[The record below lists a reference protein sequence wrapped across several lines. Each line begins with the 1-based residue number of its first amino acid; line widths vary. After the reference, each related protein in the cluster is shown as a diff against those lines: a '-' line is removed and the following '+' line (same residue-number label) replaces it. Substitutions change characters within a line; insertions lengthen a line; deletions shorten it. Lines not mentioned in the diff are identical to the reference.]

1 MADLAAL
8 SRLSDQLG
16 APGEARLFTAARRQ
30 GINVTRRDVRGFVA
44 TQGQRQL
51 FRPLQRPEGKSA
63 TDGHGDRYQM
73 DLGQLNDKMFLLV
86 VSVFSRKAW
95 ARPVRNKAPATVA
108 PVLDQIIDDIPH
120 PPGVISSD
128 MGLEFTNEVDRL
140 LSDQY
145 GIVHKVKA
153 KGDPNALAV
162 QDRAM
167 QKIKQT
173 MARLLAQRGD
183 AAPLRAEGAFATVLA
198 EAVRA
203 HNETVNETVRDTPN
217 DVDAKNTE
225 AGKVLGFM
233 AMRDNAKKFQHNNQL
248 TKRRKEKLEEAG
260 AFRRP
265 LRGLTKFARSFHATY
280 GDIETARRPDGSLA
294 IESGTMVKG
303 AANEPAIDI
312 KRVQVVPTG
321 SSAAQAVLQG
331 TNPRDETRRRNAREL
346 MEQLLDF
353 LQGQERSLEAAALHL
368 REVMGSSDYQAA
380 LSGRRLS
387 QIIALFPE
395 EFELTRNNYF
405 VRPL

>member
-1 MADLAAL
+1 
-8 SRLSDQLG
+8 
-16 APGEARLFTAARRQ
+16 
-30 GINVTRRDVRGFVA
+30 
-44 TQGQRQL
+44 
-51 FRPLQRPEGKSA
+51 
-63 TDGHGDRYQM
+63 
-73 DLGQLNDKMFLLV
+73 
-86 VSVFSRKAW
+86 
-95 ARPVRNKAPATVA
+95 
-108 PVLDQIIDDIPH
+108 
-120 PPGVISSD
+120 
-128 MGLEFTNEVDRL
+128 
-140 LSDQY
+140 
-145 GIVHKVKA
+145 
-153 KGDPNALAV
+153 
-162 QDRAM
+162 M

-173 MARLLAQRGD
+173 MARLVARSAAAEPLAQRGGGD

-265 LRGLTKFARSFHATY
+265 LRGLTKFARSFHAAY
-280 GDIETARRPDGSLA
+280 GDIETARRPYGSPA

-312 KRVQVVPTG
+312 KRVQVVPAG

-395 EFELTRNNYF
+395 EFELTRTNYF